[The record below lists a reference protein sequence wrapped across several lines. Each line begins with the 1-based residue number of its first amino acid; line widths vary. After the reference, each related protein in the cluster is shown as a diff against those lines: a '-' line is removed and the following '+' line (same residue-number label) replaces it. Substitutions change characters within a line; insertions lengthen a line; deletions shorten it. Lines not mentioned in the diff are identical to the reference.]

1 VSNFEFVFSL
11 FGLLLG
17 FALVEV
23 LSGFV
28 RATRSWSRE
37 SNSELFLTCALGL
50 IVAMDLI
57 TFWTVLFGAQRVLPT
72 YTLALFIGFLVAA
85 VYYWAASM
93 IFPAE
98 ERPTDLDA
106 HYFRIRR
113 KVIGAILFCNYVT
126 YSAISA
132 ASGTLPTIADLSE
145 IAIFTLLCIGVILA
159 RSWRTSATA
168 LSLLILAY
176 LASAVL
182 RASGRVS

>member
-28 RATRSWSRE
+28 RATRFWSRE
-37 SNSELFLTCALGL
+37 SNTELFLTCALAL
-50 IVAMDLI
+50 IVALDLI
-57 TFWTVLFGAQRVLPT
+57 TFWTVLFDAQRLLPT
-72 YTLALFIGFLVAA
+72 YTLALFVGFLVTA

-98 ERPTDLDA
+98 ERPRNLDA
-106 HYFRIRR
+106 HYFGIRR
-113 KVIGAILFCNYVT
+113 KVIGAILFCNYLT
-126 YSAISA
+126 YSSIWA
-132 ASGTLPTIADLSE
+132 ASGVAPAGTDVVE
-145 IAIFTLLCIGVILA
+145 IGIFTLLCAGVFFA
-159 RSWRTSATA
+159 RSWRTSAVA
-168 LSLLILAY
+168 LSLMVFAY

-182 RASGRVS
+182 RASGLVA